1 MDSILYPARHL
12 PSLPCFSHFNLLLL
26 LGIGLVTGLAGG
38 SYPAFY
44 LSSFRPVNILKGALS
59 KASGN
64 VNLRRTLVV
73 LQFAI
78 SMVMLICTW
87 VVYSQLSYLQKKD
100 LGFNKDQVMM
110 VTVNT
115 GQDERGKIDAMNN
128 DFRNLP
134 GVKTVGTGNAYP
146 GSPNIGLN
154 LFSVQTKTGLYR
166 QGT

>member
-1 MDSILYPARHL
+1 ILLISIIL
-12 PSLPCFSHFNLLLL
+12 FT
-26 LGIGLVTGLAGG
+26 GLVGG

-44 LSSFRPVNILKGALS
+44 LSGFKPVSILKGALS

-115 GQDERGKIDAMNN
+115 GQDER
-128 DFRNLP
+128 
-134 GVKTVGTGNAYP
+134 
-146 GSPNIGLN
+146 
-154 LFSVQTKTGLYR
+154 
-166 QGT
+166 